1 MITTQGTAFG
11 ILGVVAA
18 ASILCLLSWNAGAAD
33 KPEETPD
40 PRQAMI
46 TALSAL
52 SPHPSLGDEARV
64 FDRFVGT
71 WDCDYTFF
79 LPDGSTK
86 HFVGE
91 LEFGW
96 IIDGQAVQDIWIT
109 YPKEAGKERGIG
121 TSVRFFDT
129 KSKMWRVIFVSPAY
143 GALITVQGG
152 TEGDRI
158 VLRGV
163 DDEGSMLRWSFND
176 IKADSFTW
184 RGETSRD
191 GGKTWKLE
199 EEHHMKRRGGGSATA
214 KPSTSKGANDPRTD
228 MIRTLRSSGPSP
240 SLGAQAQIFDRF
252 VGAWDL
258 DCVLYGA
265 KGEVSRFSGQWIFG
279 WVLDGKVVQ
288 DVIIEGGERERRAR
302 GTTLRFYD
310 VRSGNW
316 RIVWIAPGSGNVA
329 VLKGGA
335 VGGRIVLE
343 GVDVDGAP
351 FRWSFNDIRRDSFVW
366 RGEISADGGKTW
378 RLEQEMRLK
387 RRNPVA

>member
-1 MITTQGTAFG
+1 LG

-18 ASILCLLSWNAGAAD
+18 ASTLCLFSWNASAAAN
-33 KPEETPD
+33 PEETPD

-79 LPDGSTK
+79 PPDGSTK
-86 HFVGE
+86 HSVGE

-96 IIDGQAVQDIWIT
+96 ILDGHAVQDIWIT
-109 YPKEAGKERGIG
+109 YPKEVGKERGIG

-129 KSKMWRVIFVSPAY
+129 KLKMWRVIFVSPAY

-152 TEGDRI
+152 AEGDRI

-163 DDEGSMLRWSFND
+163 DDEGTMLRWSFND
-176 IKADSFTW
+176 LKADSFTW

-191 GGKTWKLE
+191 GGKTWRLE
-199 EEHHMKRRGGGSATA
+199 EEHHMRRRSSSSATA
-214 KPSTSKGANDPRTD
+214 KPPTGKGANDPRTD
-228 MIRTLRSSGPSP
+228 MIRTLHSSGPS
-240 SLGAQAQIFDRF
+240 LGARAQIFDRF

-265 KGEVSRFSGQWIFG
+265 KGEVSRFSGQWVFG
-279 WVLDGKVVQ
+279 WVLDGKVEQ
-288 DVIIEGGERERRAR
+288 DVIIKGGEQERMAR

-310 VRSGNW
+310 VGSGSW
-316 RIVWIAPGSGNVA
+316 RIVWIAPGSGDVA

-335 VGGRIVLE
+335 VGDRIVLE
-343 GVDVDGAP
+343 GVEVDGAP

-366 RGEISADGGKTW
+366 RGEISVDGGKTW

-387 RRNPVA
+387 RRSPAA